1 MNIKKILLNE
11 KDFYEIFTIMIVR
24 VENLI
29 QLNFLLFHYV
39 YFLLCE
45 LIIIKKQ
52 RTIKLPTRAEKQVV
66 EKEKKY

>member
-1 MNIKKILLNE
+1 MNIKKNLLNE
-11 KDFYEIFTIMIVR
+11 KDFYEIFTVMIVR

-45 LIIIKKQ
+45 LIIFKK
-52 RTIKLPTRAEKQVV
+52 TT
-66 EKEKKY
+66 YN